1 MRRAAFFELRADYF
15 GRPFEDGIIRALL
28 DAGFGVDL
36 FAPEGKLP
44 QSMYPDSVRRLT
56 VDYRRAWLQKHLRFS
71 RWREYE
77 LFLGTADL
85 PMAFAGII
93 SGLVR
98 RPAVTAADEIFV
110 GGYEG
115 HATAYWERLARW
127 GMRGA
132 AFTILTDLVR
142 IPLQREYAT
151 LTDEH
156 EYFAYP
162 SCYSFPY
169 SGPSREEARR
179 SLGIAD
185 DEFVLSFTGTFTPNN
200 GAHWIVRLLDA
211 MPDVRLMI
219 QPGGFTDPVLDVLL
233 AREQR
238 IIYLPERTG
247 WIESMGLTVAADAGV
262 AFYLSDKPQF
272 QLMGT
277 SSQKL
282 CTYLWL
288 GIPVIATRQESFG
301 FVERLGAGE
310 LIDGEEDLAA
320 AVARIRANRDA
331 YARNT
336 QRAIAEHIRPMEKRE
351 LLAER
356 FRRC

>member
-1 MRRAAFFELRADYF
+1 MPRAAFFELRADYF

-28 DAGFGVDL
+28 DAGFAVDL
-36 FAPEGKLP
+36 FAPGGELP
-44 QSMYPDSVRRLT
+44 QTMYPDSVRRMAIE
-56 VDYRRAWLQKHLRFS
+56 YRRSWLQRHLRIS
-71 RWREYE
+71 RWREYD

-93 SGLVR
+93 SRLVR

-115 HATAYWERLARW
+115 SATAYWRRLARW
-127 GMRGA
+127 GMHGA
-132 AFTILTDLVR
+132 EFTILTDLCR

-151 LTDEH
+151 LPGDH

-179 SLGIAD
+179 RLGIAE
-185 DEFVLSFTGTFTPNN
+185 DEFVLSFTGTFTQNN

-219 QPGGFTDPVLDVLL
+219 QPGGYTDPVLDALL
-233 AREQR
+233 ARERR
-238 IIYLPERTG
+238 IVYLPERIG
-247 WIESMGLTVAADAGV
+247 WMESMSLTAAADAGV
-262 AFYLSDKPQF
+262 VFYLSDKPQF
-272 QLMGT
+272 QLMGA

-301 FVERLGAGE
+301 FIECLHSGE
-310 LIDGEEDLAA
+310 LIGGEEELAA
-320 AVARIRANRDA
+320 AVARIRASRES
-331 YARNT
+331 YANNT
-336 QRAIAEHIRPMEKRE
+336 RRTVEEHIRPMEKRA
-351 LLAER
+351 LLSER
-356 FRRC
+356 FRR